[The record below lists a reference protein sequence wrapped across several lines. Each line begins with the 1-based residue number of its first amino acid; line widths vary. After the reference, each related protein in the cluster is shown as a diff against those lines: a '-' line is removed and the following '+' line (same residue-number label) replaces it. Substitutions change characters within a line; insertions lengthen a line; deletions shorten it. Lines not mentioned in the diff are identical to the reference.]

1 MHPASHDVTTL
12 QLHNTRT
19 MNAAAELSHEGRDLL
34 IYTAHEILWTASSLA
49 SQVKTTE
56 QLQQY
61 RHLLTVGITSLETV
75 INDRNCPQITRC
87 YTMYILAQVLYCETA
102 CLDRVESLLSK
113 GIGMA
118 SQSGLWDLVL
128 QMECLNVRVLSSTN
142 RKAALYHCTKCL
154 EKFSNMHENY
164 SYYTLQMYQFDLTL
178 DTSPQQAFEISQ
190 QWQNLPDGPPKSF
203 LVLYGFIKAL
213 DLNRHNTE
221 SNMAVLQQ
229 LRQVEQQANLSFYVP
244 QVTMLRLMVT
254 LMITLQR
261 DHFQPVKEAS
271 NALEAFLGHLNQQA
285 ANKPDKSWDNWYID
299 GSIKLTGGHGST
311 FNIQWLTQ
319 QQCVQLSYLL
329 IALSRLRYYKT
340 KSAARELLKTCI
352 RLTERDNDTQA
363 PLQASSFS
371 HVSDA
376 LTQQLKLQCT
386 AYLYLSLIEFCSLAF
401 KKGRRA
407 LDKFVSLSKKLP
419 EKEAEELQ
427 SLSWLVAGL
436 GAHAGGRPE
445 NALGY
450 YRRISP
456 QDGIYWAAIG
466 NICSLD
472 PSEENLNALRQT
484 MGELPD
490 EHHVVK
496 NAMSEIIQL
505 VQNSPDTTLLQRQES
520 MQKAWRALNMGM
532 TQQLSYVCSLVC
544 VDRFDTI
551 AEKTVAMESSLQ
563 AAVAASDCV
572 WAYVIG
578 LKNEEL
584 LHQLGQQDK
593 LDGLHRN
600 MDKVKGYVSMLIEGK
615 Y

>member
-1 MHPASHDVTTL
+1 MNSTT
-12 QLHNTRT
+12 
-19 MNAAAELSHEGRDLL
+19 ELSHESRDLL
-34 IYTAHEILWTASSLA
+34 IYSAHEILWTASSLA
-49 SQVKTTE
+49 SQVQTPA

-75 INDRNCPQITRC
+75 VNDRNCPQITRC

-102 CLDRVESLLSK
+102 CLDRVEALLSK

-118 SQSGLWDLVL
+118 TQSALWDLVL

-142 RKAALYHCTKCL
+142 RKAALYHCSKCL
-154 EKFSNMHENY
+154 DKFATMQGNY

-178 DTSPQQAFEISQ
+178 DVSRPQAFAISA
-190 QWQNLPDGPPKSF
+190 QWQGLPDGPPKSF
-203 LVLYGFIKAL
+203 LVLYGLVKAL
-213 DLNRHNTE
+213 DLNLGQTE
-221 SNMAVLQQ
+221 AQMEVLEQ
-229 LRQVEQQANLSFYVP
+229 LRNVEQAANLAYYVP

-254 LMITLQR
+254 LMVALQR
-261 DHFQPVKEAS
+261 DHFQPVKDAS
-271 NALEAFLGHLNQQA
+271 DALEQFLAHLNAQA
-285 ANKPDKSWDNWYID
+285 ANKPDKSWDNWYVD
-299 GSIKLTGGHGST
+299 GSIKLTGGQGST

-319 QQCVQLSYLL
+319 QQCVQLAYLL
-329 IALSRLRYYKT
+329 IGLARLRHYKT
-340 KSAARELLKTCI
+340 KPAARELLKTCI
-352 RLTERDNDTQA
+352 SLTERSSA
-363 PLQASSFS
+363 VPQASSFS

-376 LTQQLKLQCT
+376 LTHQLKLQCT
-386 AYLYLSLIEFCSLAF
+386 AQLYLALVEFCSLAF

-407 LDKFVSLSKKLP
+407 LDRFVALSAKLP
-419 EKEAEELQ
+419 EKDAEELQ
-427 SLSWLVAGL
+427 SFSWLVAGV

-445 NALGY
+445 AARQY
-450 YRRISP
+450 YERISP
-456 QDGIYWAAIG
+456 QNGIYWAAIG
-466 NICSLD
+466 NICCLD
-472 PSEENLNALRQT
+472 PSEQNLALLKQTLEN
-484 MGELPD
+484 MPP

-496 NAMSEIIQL
+496 HAMGEIIQL
-505 VQNSPDTTLLQRQES
+505 AQNKADQTLLQRQES
-520 MQKAWRALNMGM
+520 MQRAWRALNMGM

-551 AEKTVAMESSLQ
+551 AEKTAAMESSLQ

-572 WAYVIG
+572 WAYVVG

>member
-1 MHPASHDVTTL
+1 
-12 QLHNTRT
+12 
-19 MNAAAELSHEGRDLL
+19 MNSTELSHESRDLL

-142 RKAALYHCTKCL
+142 RKAALYHGTKCL

-178 DTSPQQAFEISQ
+178 DTSPPQAFAISN
-190 QWQNLPDGPPKSF
+190 QWLSLPDGPPKSF
-203 LVLYGFIKAL
+203 LLLYGFIKAL
-213 DLNRHNTE
+213 DLNLANTE
-221 SNMAVLQQ
+221 TTLNVLKQ
-229 LRQVEQQANLSFYVP
+229 LHEVEQRANLAFYVP

-254 LMITLQR
+254 LMIVLRR

-271 NALEAFLGHLNQQA
+271 DALEHFVGLLNQQA
-285 ANKPDKSWDNWYID
+285 ANKPDKAWENWYID
-299 GSIKLTGGHGST
+299 GSIKLTGGQGST

-329 IALSRLRYYKT
+329 IALSRLRHYKT
-340 KSAARELLKTCI
+340 KTAARELLKTCI
-352 RLTERDNDTQA
+352 RLCETEKGVS
-363 PLQASSFS
+363 QASSFS
-371 HVSDA
+371 HVSDS
-376 LTQQLKLQCT
+376 LTMQLKLQCT
-386 AYLYLSLIEFCSLAF
+386 AYLYLSLVEFCSLAF

-407 LDKFVSLSKKLP
+407 LETFVTLSQKLP
-419 EKEAEELQ
+419 EKDAEELQ
-427 SLSWLVAGL
+427 AFSWLVAGI
-436 GAHAGGRPE
+436 GAHAGSRSDK
-445 NALGY
+445 ALSY

-456 QDGIYWAAIG
+456 QSGIFWAAIG
-466 NICSLD
+466 NICCLEPTED
-472 PSEENLNALRQT
+472 NINTLVNT
-484 MGELPD
+484 MNELPS

-496 NAMSEIIQL
+496 HAMAEIVQL
-505 VQNSPDTTLLQRQES
+505 VQENPDVSHLQRQAS

-551 AEKTVAMESSLQ
+551 AEKTSAMESSLQ

-593 LDGLHRN
+593 LEGLHRN
-600 MDKVKGYVSMLIEGK
+600 MDKVKGYVAMLIEGK